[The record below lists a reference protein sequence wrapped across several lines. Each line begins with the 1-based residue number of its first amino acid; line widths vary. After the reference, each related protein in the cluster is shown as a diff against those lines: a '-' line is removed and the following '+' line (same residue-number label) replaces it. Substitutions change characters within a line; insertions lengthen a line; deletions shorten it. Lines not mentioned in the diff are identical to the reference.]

1 MNDVRSTATADGAD
15 PTYSVRAEISR
26 EMVRLYKEQFGR
38 GPTRARTEFAGPDI
52 VISTLEDSLT
62 PAERRMAE
70 MGEDQRL
77 RDTRTFFQHATEKD
91 FCVVIER
98 LLKRKVRAFVSGIDT
113 ARDVSAEVFYLEA
126 APR

>member
-1 MNDVRSTATADGAD
+1 MNDARSTATADGAD

-52 VISTLEDSLT
+52 VISTLEDSFT

-77 RDTRTFFQHATEKD
+77 RDTRTFFQHATEAD
-91 FCVVIER
+91 FCAVIER
-98 LLKRKVRAFVSGIDT
+98 LLKRKVRAFVSGTDT
-113 ARDVSAEVFYLEA
+113 ARDVSAEVFYLET